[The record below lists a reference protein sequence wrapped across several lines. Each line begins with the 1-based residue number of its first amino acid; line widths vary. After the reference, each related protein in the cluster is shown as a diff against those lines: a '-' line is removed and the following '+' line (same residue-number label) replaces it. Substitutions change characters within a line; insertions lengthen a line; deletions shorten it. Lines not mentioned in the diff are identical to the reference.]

1 MFPLPFS
8 SLLTNFRSFL
18 HGVNSPSPSSQDNL
32 LEGYFV
38 IVAGSEEVKQINREV
53 ARSDRDSEAETS
65 KEV

>member
-18 HGVNSPSPSSQDNL
+18 RGVNSPSPSSQDNL

-38 IVAGSEEVKQINREV
+38 TVAGSEEVKQINREV